1 MTSKISNVL
10 QIVDPS
16 GLTYY
21 LGTITPAQIMAL
33 TFVPCVVNV
42 NDDVLV
48 IRTAQG
54 YQREGDKKRMNQI
67 KTFYAEHTRSL
78 IPPVLLSTRGGW
90 KFSPKKAG
98 ENFGSIEAS
107 DMAAIID
114 GQHRLGGLSMIAL
127 DSSSDEEVLNRNIP
141 FMAVNFEDVK
151 TESDEFEVINGKQ
164 KGIKPSHLMYIRKD
178 ESFSGNAANMLKE
191 DSDSVF
197 KGRIAIS
204 TRGDHDLITFK
215 AASDLVAYTFDN
227 IFGQNAFRPD
237 SEENQ
242 QKAMAI
248 LLQYW
253 KLVSIIFVNMWSD
266 INNLPQPGTARSTT
280 SPGRGKF
287 EHRLLEETG
296 LRAFARLGSIILYK
310 SWMPANNDIAWQSV
324 EDHLKKVANDSTV
337 QLVMQKIK
345 PHNRTQILQVE
356 PGLVNQGLAGEK
368 TLFNILYGAL
378 ERNS

>member
-1 MTSKISNVL
+1 
-10 QIVDPS
+10 
-16 GLTYY
+16 
-21 LGTITPAQIMAL
+21 
-33 TFVPCVVNV
+33 
-42 NDDVLV
+42 
-48 IRTAQG
+48 
-54 YQREGDKKRMNQI
+54 
-67 KTFYAEHTRSL
+67 
-78 IPPVLLSTRGGW
+78 
-90 KFSPKKAG
+90 
-98 ENFGSIEAS
+98 
-107 DMAAIID
+107 
-114 GQHRLGGLSMIAL
+114 
-127 DSSSDEEVLNRNIP
+127 
-141 FMAVNFEDVK
+141 
-151 TESDEFEVINGKQ
+151 
-164 KGIKPSHLMYIRKD
+164 MYIRKD

-237 SEENQ
+237 SEDNQ

-253 KLVSIIFVNMWSD
+253 KLVSTNFVNMWSD
-266 INNLPQPGTARSTT
+266 INNLPQPGTARST
-280 SPGRGKF
+280 SFPGRGKF

-324 EDHLKKVANDSTV
+324 EDHLRKVANDLTV

-345 PHNRTQILQVE
+345 PHNRDQILRIE